1 MYSYSL
7 GINVWR
13 ICFTESRLFVVIEA
27 TSSSLDDSI
36 SAVLFAVT
44 DSAP

>member
-1 MYSYSL
+1 L
-7 GINVWR
+7 
-13 ICFTESRLFVVIEA
+13 TASRLFWVIEE
-27 TSSSLDDSI
+27 TSSLVEDSI